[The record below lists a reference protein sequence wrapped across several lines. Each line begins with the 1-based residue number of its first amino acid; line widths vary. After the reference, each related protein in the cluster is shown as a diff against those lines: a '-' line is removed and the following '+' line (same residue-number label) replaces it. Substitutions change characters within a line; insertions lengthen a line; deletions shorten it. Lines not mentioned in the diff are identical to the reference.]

1 MDWAAAVLP
10 LTRLATAARHVKTV
24 NGKSVLAPPAASA
37 EEVAAEEVA
46 AEEVAAEV
54 ALLTARPLP
63 TLMRI
68 LHIPGATFQ

>member
-46 AEEVAAEV
+46 AEV